1 MNKKA
6 RRKYG
11 AENRQEKAQKA
22 STTRKTGELTQIDD
36 KEGPLASH
44 NDRASG
50 HTPKHQVS
58 MKILGAGAVKGK
70 LPYLYILV
78 VVLCGRAGHPAL
90 LLGCSSVACLLSL
103 CLPRERKFKMPA
115 VSVLV
120 CFLFLSLIE

>member
-36 KEGPLASH
+36 GEGPLASH

-50 HTPKHQVS
+50 HTPKREVS
-58 MKILGAGAVKGK
+58 FFFFLW
-70 LPYLYILV
+70 
-78 VVLCGRAGHPAL
+78 RAGEGEVQCQQVQTEERDAHAAKSRP
-90 LLGCSSVACLLSL
+90 GIKPSLSRARL
-103 CLPRERKFKMPA
+103 HT
-115 VSVLV
+115 
-120 CFLFLSLIE
+120 